1 MLLKR
6 RDTLAWVLYDWGN
19 SAFATT
25 VIAGFFPVFF
35 KQYWSEGVPA
45 TESTLQLGI
54 AHSIASLIVAVLAP
68 ILGAMADYGGW
79 RKRMLLGFTVIGV
92 LATAALAGVGRG
104 DWPLAVAVFT
114 IASVGFWGSNAFYD
128 ALMVDVSPPGHL
140 DKVSALGYSAGYLG
154 GGLLFTLNVAMML
167 NPELFGLADA
177 EQAVQVSF
185 VSVAL
190 WWALSSVPLA
200 LWVHERGEA
209 RAASVIAVARAGWG
223 QFLETCR
230 HLRNYRTVMWFLFAY
245 WLYID
250 GVYTVI
256 KMAVDYGLALGFP
269 AESLIIA
276 LVITQFVGFPAALVF
291 GSLGQRFGAR
301 RGIIVGIVLYMG
313 VTTWAASMDEIWEFY
328 AMAVIIGLA
337 QGGVQALSRSY
348 FASIIPLDKSAEFF
362 GFYNMLGK
370 FASIIGP
377 LLMGF
382 TAVATG
388 SSRLSILS
396 LLVLFALGLWFL
408 MRMPTEEQRI

>member
-35 KQYWSEGVPA
+35 KQYWSAGTPA

-54 AHSIASLIVAVLAP
+54 ANSVASLIVAVIAP
-68 ILGAMADYGGW
+68 ILGAMADCGGW
-79 RKRMLLGFTVIGV
+79 RKRMVLGFTVIGV

-104 DWPLAVAVFT
+104 DWPMAVLIFT
-114 IASVGFWGSNAFYD
+114 IASLGFWGSNAFYD
-128 ALMVDVSPPGHL
+128 ALVVDVSPEGHL

-154 GGLLFTLNVAMML
+154 GGLLFALNVVMTL
-167 NPELFGLADA
+167 KPELFGLADSV
-177 EQAVQVSF
+177 QAVQLSF
-185 VSVAL
+185 VSVAI
-190 WWALSSVPLA
+190 WWALASVPLA
-200 LWVHERGEA
+200 LWVHERGESQ
-209 RAASVIAVARAGWG
+209 AASVIAVARAGWS

-230 HLRNYRTVMWFLFAY
+230 HLRSYRPVMWFLFAY

-256 KMAVDYGLALGFP
+256 KMAVDYGLSLGFSSD
-269 AESLIIA
+269 SLIVA
-276 LVITQFVGFPAALVF
+276 LLITQFVGFPSALVF
-291 GSLGQRFGAR
+291 GTLGERFGAR
-301 RGIIVGIVLYMG
+301 RGIIVGISLYMA
-313 VTTWAASMDEIWEFY
+313 VTTWAASMDQIWEFY
-328 AMAVIIGLA
+328 VMAVIIGLV

-348 FASIIPLDKSAEFF
+348 YASIIPADKSGEFF

-382 TAVATG
+382 TAVYTG

-396 LLVLFALGLWFL
+396 LLVLFVLGLWFL
-408 MRMPTEEQRI
+408 MRVPAADERI